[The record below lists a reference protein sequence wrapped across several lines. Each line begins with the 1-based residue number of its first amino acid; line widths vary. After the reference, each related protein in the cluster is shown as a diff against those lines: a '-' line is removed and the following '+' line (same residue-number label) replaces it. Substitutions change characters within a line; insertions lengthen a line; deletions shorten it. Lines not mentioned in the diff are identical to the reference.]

1 MKKENEMKMIFNAL
15 RSDFSPKDM
24 KFGFINNLSKRK
36 LESLLLL
43 PIIAYNK
50 LIAYYYALV

>member
-1 MKKENEMKMIFNAL
+1 MKMIFNAL